1 MMRRFRSGGHA
12 GPPLRWLRMVAT
24 GIAVAAVFDP
34 AVTISDHLR
43 PEVAVTTDA
52 RLPDPSLGARVS
64 AAMDG
69 RFTVIAGPTIGAAAV
84 VHIGSSLP
92 DPISRELS
100 PAFVIAPEPR
110 APWVVIEAID
120 APARAHVHSKAPV
133 TVHVR
138 ARTARG
144 RSLTVTLEAEG
155 VVVDR
160 ATREIASDDEVQVVP
175 LAFAGAM
182 TAGTVPLVVRAAVTG
197 EARLA
202 QTGEAGLAPT
212 GAARADVGIEIRD
225 RRWPVL
231 AFDRRPS
238 WMSTFVRRALE
249 SDPRFVVTSRV
260 MTSRGASVE
269 SGRPPPALTTLPS
282 LALFDA
288 VIAGAPE
295 ELTDDDVSGL
305 ELFMRQQGGA
315 VVLLPD
321 EPADGRPYQRL
332 LGHGPWRLVERAKV
346 SGEPAATAFF
356 SPNPDQP
363 GSIWRT
369 AVGPGRLIVST
380 ALDAWRYRDT
390 QSGAFDRF
398 WRLAIAE
405 AADATPAPLEIVPDR
420 LVLAPG
426 DATSARILAGPLTP
440 TERLRILP
448 SVRTGPE
455 RIRINRDGVHAE
467 TTIIVVPG
475 AMHPVPDQ
483 RALLET
489 WAASHSGRL
498 LPESRLAELVPALER
513 ALAPSSRLV
522 RWHPMRSAWWI
533 VPFALA
539 LGAEWWV
546 RRRRGLR

>member
-1 MMRRFRSGGHA
+1 MKRLLSGGHS
-12 GPPLRWLRMVAT
+12 GPPLRWLRIAAI
-24 GIAVAAVFDP
+24 GIAVAGVIDP
-34 AVTISDHLR
+34 AITLNDHQR
-43 PEVAVTTDA
+43 PEVAITMDV
-52 RLPDPSLGARVS
+52 RLPDPSLATRVRD
-64 AAMDG
+64 ALDG
-69 RFTVIAGPTIGAAAV
+69 RFTVVGGPTIGAAAV
-84 VHIGSSLP
+84 VHVGSSLP
-92 DPISRELS
+92 DPISRDVS

-133 TVHVR
+133 AVHVR
-138 ARTARG
+138 ARAARG
-144 RSLTVTLEAEG
+144 RSLTVTLETEG
-155 VVVDR
+155 VAVDR

-175 LAFAGAM
+175 LAYAGAM
-182 TAGTVPLVVRAAVTG
+182 TAGTVPFVVRAAVTG
-197 EARLA
+197 EA
-202 QTGEAGLAPT
+202 GS
-212 GAARADVGIEIRD
+212 RADVGIDIRD
-225 RRWPVL
+225 RRWAVL

-269 SGRPPPALTTLPS
+269 SGRPPAALTTLPS

-288 VIAGAPE
+288 VIVGAPG

-305 ELFMRQQGGA
+305 ESFMRQRGGA

-332 LGHGPWRLVERAKV
+332 LGRGPWRLVERAKP

-356 SPNPDQP
+356 SPNADQP
-363 GSIWRT
+363 ESIWRA
-369 AVGPGRLIVST
+369 AVGPGRLMVST
-380 ALDAWRYRDT
+380 ALDAWRFRDT

-426 DATSARILAGPLTP
+426 EATGARILAGPLTP
-440 TERLRILP
+440 AERVRILP
-448 SVRTGPE
+448 TVRTGPE
-455 RIRINRDGVHAE
+455 RMSINRDGVHAE
-467 TTIIVVPG
+467 TTITVVPG

-489 WAASHSGRL
+489 WAASHSGQL

-533 VPFALA
+533 VPFALT